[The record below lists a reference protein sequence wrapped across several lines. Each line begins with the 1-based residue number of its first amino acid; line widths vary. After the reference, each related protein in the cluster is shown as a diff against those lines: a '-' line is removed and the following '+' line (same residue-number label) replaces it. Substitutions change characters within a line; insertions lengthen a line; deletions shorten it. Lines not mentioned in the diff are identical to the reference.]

1 MPTRKKAKAAAA
13 RVKAAAASKPNKKAD
28 VAASPLRRGRSATTA
43 AIATVADAVENNVN
57 TGAQD
62 EEVED
67 GEVENGEGDMQSDI
81 DAENSESERR
91 ESSPVTARVSPATQA
106 ALKAACKG
114 GGRRE
119 KNISAREKDVNFHKK
134 KEEARDKEDKHEDN
148 EPRTPVKSARTPRT
162 ADMYAR
168 CMDGAQYIYAHPREE
183 EVVTGMLFCAAWVFS
198 AAHMQEAEERAD
210 WGDFANASRKL
221 VFPAVYPDNKDILKG
236 IIQMGFALHASYKAI
251 MAVKPANLR
260 GNEQGHMNRM
270 NAFHKEFTSFK
281 QRCHG
286 NLFCALT
293 HKYVVAD
300 RPPTGCG
307 WNAHPVV
314 FGPLNDFPAALFYK
328 FMQRLNRVL
337 NADNFGQLDKDGPQQ
352 LISDGDQSGDAAW
365 EDDGTGGQVSP
376 SSSTNEEG
384 LVEEASTF
392 VLGTV
397 SDEQKVHYRAH
408 THSTRT
414 HTHCRTHTHT
424 RIYTLTLQ

>member
-1 MPTRKKAKAAAA
+1 MMKCNIKKIYFTDRSNVKYSTRTCIFQTLD
-13 RVKAAAASKPNKKAD
+13 RHFVDNIQLHTHIPF
-28 VAASPLRRGRSATTA
+28 AT
-43 AIATVADAVENNVN
+43 
-57 TGAQD
+57 
-62 EEVED
+62 
-67 GEVENGEGDMQSDI
+67 
-81 DAENSESERR
+81 
-91 ESSPVTARVSPATQA
+91 
-106 ALKAACKG
+106 
-114 GGRRE
+114 
-119 KNISAREKDVNFHKK
+119 
-134 KEEARDKEDKHEDN
+134 
-148 EPRTPVKSARTPRT
+148 
-162 ADMYAR
+162 
-168 CMDGAQYIYAHPREE
+168 
-183 EVVTGMLFCAAWVFS
+183 
-198 AAHMQEAEERAD
+198 
-210 WGDFANASRKL
+210 L
-221 VFPAVYPDNKDILKG
+221 V
-236 IIQMGFALHASYKAI
+236 
-251 MAVKPANLR
+251 
-260 GNEQGHMNRM
+260 
-270 NAFHKEFTSFK
+270 
-281 QRCHG
+281 
-286 NLFCALT
+286 